1 MKLEL
6 ILTLQL
12 ALELVD
18 DDVYI
23 KKELEK
29 SIESAYNALYSQD
42 PQMTINLMNA
52 KHKLIS
58 HIANLNEPDAF
69 LLSDIVDEVITNI
82 DKFRENRTLYL
93 SQLL

>member
-1 MKLEL
+1 MRIEL

-12 ALELVD
+12 ALELAD
-18 DDVYI
+18 DNIYI

-29 SIESAYNALYSQD
+29 SIESAYNSLYAQD
-42 PQMTINLMNA
+42 PEMAINLINS

-58 HIANLNEPDAF
+58 HIAKLNEPDAF
-69 LLSDIVDEVITNI
+69 LLSDIVDDVVTNI

>member
-1 MKLEL
+1 MKTEL

-12 ALELVD
+12 ALELAD
-18 DDVYI
+18 DNIYI

-29 SIESAYNALYSQD
+29 SIESAYNALYAQD
-42 PQMTINLMNA
+42 PQMVINLINA
-52 KHKLIS
+52 KYKLIS
-58 HIANLNEPDAF
+58 NIAKLKEPDAF
-69 LLSDIVDEVITNI
+69 LLSDIVDEVVSNI

>member
-18 DDVYI
+18 DDIYI

-42 PQMTINLMNA
+42 PEMTINLMNA